1 MNIDYVGRNYT
12 IDDHMRQLT
21 EDKLGKVIKFLDE
34 PVEIRVTL
42 AEEKH
47 RHIADL
53 HVAHK
58 LGVLQATEEV
68 ADGDMFDA
76 VNAAVDKAEKQA
88 RRAHKKNT
96 GRKRRAGARVNGYA
110 APSWPMNVVERGSLG
125 EGREPRIIKSTQIEI
140 KPMGLEEAALQLD
153 GSRNDFLVFRDAA
166 NDRVSVLYKRKD
178 SNYGLIV
185 PEA

>member
-12 IDDHMRQLT
+12 IDDRMRQLT

-58 LGVLQATEEV
+58 LGLLQATEET
-68 ADGDMFDA
+68 AGDMFDA
-76 VNAAVDKAEKQA
+76 VNAAVDKVEKQA
-88 RRAHKKNT
+88 RRAHKKVT

-110 APSWPMNVVERGSLG
+110 VPSWPMNVVERDSLG
-125 EGREPRIIKSTQIEI
+125 EGREPRIVKRSQIEI
-140 KPMGLEEAALQLD
+140 KPMALEEAALQLE
-153 GSRNDFLVFRDAA
+153 SSKNDFLVFRDAA